1 MSHDRPAKQNTEKQ
15 VIPIPIAT
23 KEDKTRHGWG
33 MQSVKAALEKY
44 NGTMKCQ
51 FSETEF
57 KITVMLFF

>member
-1 MSHDRPAKQNTEKQ
+1 M
-15 VIPIPIAT
+15 IPIPIAT